1 MTRLGLSD
9 LSYKKKN
16 AGVEAIAAATGL
28 ISRSSPFVFGLMG
41 FQQQAGMKVVPQ
53 IPPADSLR

>member
-1 MTRLGLSD
+1 MSD